1 MIPAL
6 FYVFSILAV
15 LSALSVILAARPT
28 RALLSLLVTMF
39 SLAVLFVLQGAYFI
53 AMVHLIVYAGAVL
66 VLFLFVIMLQGI
78 GATDTPLG
86 TRFKRSFTLVAATAG
101 TAFLIFLTIIIKSVW
116 LPPHKEVNGTIEAVG
131 TILFSDYVLPFE
143 LTSLLILIGVLAAVT
158 LAKKETS
165 PS

>member
-1 MIPAL
+1 MIAAL
-6 FYVFSILAV
+6 FYVFSILSI
-15 LSALSVILAARPT
+15 LSALSVILAAKPT

-39 SLAVLFVLQGAYFI
+39 SLAVLFILQGAYFI

-78 GATDTPLG
+78 GATDIPLG
-86 TRFKRSFTLVAATAG
+86 NRFSKSFIFAAATVG
-101 TAFLIFLTIIIKSVW
+101 TAFLFFLTVIIKSVW
-116 LPPHKEVNGTIEAVG
+116 LPPHKEVSGTIEAVG
-131 TILFSDYVLPFE
+131 AVLFSDYVLPFE